1 MTQIINERL
10 RELYEADQW
19 LGTTITGW
27 EIKSI
32 AAELLASRLQ
42 IESLKNELDLAYK
55 MHDVAVKERD
65 YERSLVNSLMAELN
79 RKS

>member
-1 MTQIINERL
+1 MEYECIHCGEIDHLSNHWEGCKKHPARKIINDL
-10 RELYEADQW
+10 VD
-19 LGTTITGW
+19 
-27 EIKSI
+27 EI
-32 AAELLASRLQ
+32 EQL
-42 IESLKNELDLAYK
+42 ENELDLAYK

>member
-1 MTQIINERL
+1 MSDFECIHCGEINYHSNHWEECKKHPARKIINEL
-10 RELYEADQW
+10 VD
-19 LGTTITGW
+19 
-27 EIKSI
+27 EIKQL
-32 AAELLASRLQ
+32 E
-42 IESLKNELDLAYK
+42 NELDLAHK

>member
-1 MTQIINERL
+1 MSDFECIHCGEIDYHSNHWEACKKHPARKIINEL
-10 RELYEADQW
+10 VD
-19 LGTTITGW
+19 
-27 EIKSI
+27 EI
-32 AAELLASRLQ
+32 EQL
-42 IESLKNELDLAYK
+42 ENELDLAYK

>member
-1 MTQIINERL
+1 VTFDYRTSDMDFECIHCGDIDYRSNHWEECKKHPANKIIE
-10 RELYEADQW
+10 Q
-19 LGTTITGW
+19 
-27 EIKSI
+27 
-32 AAELLASRLQ
+32 
-42 IESLKNELDLAYK
+42 LKNELDLAYK